1 MTVQGFERF
10 AWRRSHW
17 RARALLT
24 KGLLLWLCCTAT
36 LYAAGEQKGAMPS
49 GAAAIDTADVI
60 VDGRVILKVRGT
72 SSFPAKRRAAEIRQA
87 IIAAAE
93 DASIPADAVIL
104 RERENRTDLMAG
116 DRLLVDVFDADA
128 EMEGVSRKIFA
139 ESNQGLLQEAI
150 ANYRHDRIPRV
161 LLIKSLYALVA
172 TLVAVGLLFGF
183 RKGFREYM
191 VRSCPVPH
199 RRFG

>member
-1 MTVQGFERF
+1 MQGAKAFTWQIKCGS
-10 AWRRSHW
+10 ALS
-17 RARALLT
+17 LLT
-24 KGLLLWLCCTAT
+24 KGLLLCLCCSAT
-36 LYAAGEQKGAMPS
+36 VHAAGEQKGELPS
-49 GAAAIDTADVI
+49 GARAFETADVI

-72 SSFPAKRRAAEIRQA
+72 SSFPAKRRAGEIRQA

-116 DRLLVDVFDADA
+116 DRLLTDVFDADA
-128 EMEGVSRKIFA
+128 ELEGVSRKILA
-139 ESNQGLLQEAI
+139 ESNQGLLQDAI

-161 LLIKSLYALVA
+161 LLIKSLYALAA